1 MILLYELVQVAEH
14 TYYIECPAKIG
25 IYEDI
30 DGVYVIDSGNDKEAG
45 RKIKKILEQ
54 KNWNLKAILN
64 THSNADHIGGNQF
77 LQKRFQCAIYSTPL
91 ENAVIENTILEPSF
105 LYGGYP
111 FAALR
116 HKFLMAQQSQATNI
130 ADAKLPDGFE
140 ILYLPGHFWDM
151 IGFKTPDDVYFM
163 ADCISSEAILNKY
176 HISFIYDVKKYLET
190 LDYISTLKGKL
201 FIPAHTET
209 TENIA
214 TLADINRK
222 KVYEII
228 ELLLSFCQTPSTSEE
243 VLKKVFDHYNLVM
256 DASQYVLV
264 GSTIRSY
271 LSYLIDE
278 KKLTT
283 EVVENRFLF
292 HTVASI

>member
-1 MILLYELVQVAEH
+1 MILLYELVQAAEH

-25 IYEDI
+25 IYEDM
-30 DGVYVIDSGNDKEAG
+30 DGIYVIDSGNDKETG

-54 KNWNLKAILN
+54 KNWKLKAILN

-77 LQKRFQCAIYSTPL
+77 LQKRFNCPIYCTPM
-91 ENAVIENTILEPSF
+91 ENAVIEHPILEPSF
-105 LYGGYP
+105 LYGAYP

-116 HKFLMAQQSQATNI
+116 HKFLMAQESQTKNI
-130 ADAKLPDGFE
+130 VDAALPEGFE
-140 ILYLPGHFWDM
+140 VFSLPGHFWDM
-151 IGFKTPDDVYFM
+151 IGFKTPDNIYFL
-163 ADCISSEAILNKY
+163 ADCVSSESILNKY
-176 HISFIYDVKKYLET
+176 HISFIYDVRKYLET
-190 LDYISTLKGKL
+190 LDFISTLKGKL
-201 FIPAHTET
+201 YIPAHTEA

-214 TLADINRK
+214 ALADVNRK

-228 ELLLSFCQTPSTSEE
+228 DLLLEFCQTPSTAEE
-243 VLKKVFDHYNLVM
+243 LLKKIFDYYHLVM

-271 LSYLIDE
+271 LSYLLDE

-283 EVVENRFLF
+283 KIVENRFLF
-292 HTVASI
+292 QKATE

>member
-1 MILLYELVQVAEH
+1 MYELVQVAEH

-25 IYEDI
+25 IYEDT
-30 DGVYVIDSGNDKEAG
+30 DGVYVIDSGNDKDAG

-77 LQKRFQCAIYSTPL
+77 LQKRFDCPIYSTPM
-91 ENAVIENTILEPSF
+91 ENIVTENTILEPSF

-111 FAALR
+111 FGALR
-116 HKFLMAQQSQATNI
+116 HKFLMAQPSQTQNI
-130 ADAKLPDGFE
+130 ADATLPEGFE
-140 ILYLPGHFWDM
+140 ILSLPGHFWDM
-151 IGFKTPDDVYFM
+151 IGFKTPDDVYFL
-163 ADCISSEAILNKY
+163 ADCVSSETILNKY

-190 LDYISTLKGKL
+190 LDFISTLKGKI
-201 FIPAHTET
+201 FIPSHTET

-214 TLADINRK
+214 TLADVNRK
-222 KVYEII
+222 KVYEIM
-228 ELLLSFCQTPSTSEE
+228 ELLLSFCQTPSTAEE
-243 VLKKVFDHYNLVM
+243 LLTKVFDHYQLVM

-271 LSYLIDE
+271 LSYLVDE
-278 KKLTT
+278 KKLMI
-283 EVVENRFLF
+283 EIVNNRFLF
-292 HTVASI
+292 HTME

>member
-1 MILLYELVQVAEH
+1 MYELVQVAEH

-25 IYEDI
+25 IYEDT
-30 DGVYVIDSGNDKEAG
+30 DGVYVIDSGNDKDAG

-77 LQKRFQCAIYSTPL
+77 LQKRFDCPIYSTPM
-91 ENAVIENTILEPSF
+91 ENIVTENTILEPSF

-111 FAALR
+111 FGALR
-116 HKFLMAQQSQATNI
+116 HKFLMAQPSQTQII
-130 ADAKLPDGFE
+130 ADATLPEGFE
-140 ILYLPGHFWDM
+140 ILSLPGHFWDM
-151 IGFKTPDDVYFM
+151 IGFKTPDDVYFL
-163 ADCISSEAILNKY
+163 ADCVSSETILNKY

-190 LDYISTLKGKL
+190 LDFISTLKGKI
-201 FIPAHTET
+201 FIPSHTET

-214 TLADINRK
+214 TLADVNRK
-222 KVYEII
+222 KVYEIM
-228 ELLLSFCQTPSTSEE
+228 ELLLSFCQTPSTAEE
-243 VLKKVFDHYNLVM
+243 LLTKVFDHYQLVM

-271 LSYLIDE
+271 LSYLVDE
-278 KKLTT
+278 KKLMI
-283 EVVENRFLF
+283 EIVNNRFLF
-292 HTVASI
+292 HTAE

>member
-1 MILLYELVQVAEH
+1 MYELVQVAEH

-25 IYEDI
+25 VYEDT
-30 DGVYVIDSGNDKEAG
+30 DGVYIIDSGNDKDAG

-77 LQKRFQCAIYSTPL
+77 LQKRFHCTIYSTPM
-91 ENAVIENTILEPSF
+91 ENIVTENTILEPSF

-116 HKFLMAQQSQATNI
+116 HKFLMAQPSQTQNI
-130 ADAKLPDGFE
+130 ADACLPKGFE
-140 ILYLPGHFWDM
+140 ILSLPGHFWDM
-151 IGFKTPDDVYFM
+151 IGFKTPDNVYFL
-163 ADCISSEAILNKY
+163 ADCVSSETILNKY

-190 LDYISTLKGKL
+190 LDYISTLQGKL

-214 TLADINRK
+214 SLAEINRN
-222 KVYEII
+222 KVHEII
-228 ELLLSFCQTPSTSEE
+228 QLLLSLCKTPSTAEE
-243 VLKKVFDHYNLVM
+243 LLTKVFNHYHLVM
-256 DASQYVLV
+256 DASH
-264 GSTIRSY
+264 T
-271 LSYLIDE
+271 
-278 KKLTT
+278 
-283 EVVENRFLF
+283 FLF
-292 HTVASI
+292 VLFNRRTKINNRNC

>member
-1 MILLYELVQVAEH
+1 MYELVQVAEH

-25 IYEDI
+25 IYEDT
-30 DGVYVIDSGNDKEAG
+30 DGVYVIDSGNDKDAG

-77 LQKRFQCAIYSTPL
+77 LQKRFDCPIYSTPM
-91 ENAVIENTILEPSF
+91 ENIVTENTILEPSF

-111 FAALR
+111 FGALR
-116 HKFLMAQQSQATNI
+116 HKFLMAQPSQTQNI
-130 ADAKLPDGFE
+130 ADATLPEGFE
-140 ILYLPGHFWDM
+140 ILSLPGHFWDM
-151 IGFKTPDDVYFM
+151 IGFKTPDDVYFL
-163 ADCISSEAILNKY
+163 ADCVSSETILNKY

-190 LDYISTLKGKL
+190 LDFISTLKGKI
-201 FIPAHTET
+201 FIPSHTET

-214 TLADINRK
+214 TLADVNRK
-222 KVYEII
+222 KVYEIM
-228 ELLLSFCQTPSTSEE
+228 ELLLSFCQTPSTAEE
-243 VLKKVFDHYNLVM
+243 LLTKVFEHYQLIM

-271 LSYLIDE
+271 LSYLVDE
-278 KKLTT
+278 KKLMI
-283 EVVENRFLF
+283 EIVNNRFLF
-292 HTVASI
+292 HTAE

>member
-1 MILLYELVQVAEH
+1 MYELVQVAEH

-25 IYEDI
+25 IYEDT
-30 DGVYVIDSGNDKEAG
+30 DGVYVIDSGNDKDAG

-77 LQKRFQCAIYSTPL
+77 LQKRFDCPIYSTPM
-91 ENAVIENTILEPSF
+91 ENIVTENTILEPSF

-111 FAALR
+111 FGALR
-116 HKFLMAQQSQATNI
+116 HKFLMAQPSQTQNI
-130 ADAKLPDGFE
+130 ADATLPESFE
-140 ILYLPGHFWDM
+140 ILSLPGHFWDM
-151 IGFKTPDDVYFM
+151 IGFKTPDDVYFL
-163 ADCISSEAILNKY
+163 ADCVSSETILNKY

-190 LDYISTLKGKL
+190 LDFISTLKGKI
-201 FIPAHTET
+201 FIPSHTET

-214 TLADINRK
+214 TLADVNRK
-222 KVYEII
+222 KVYEIM
-228 ELLLSFCQTPSTSEE
+228 ELLLSFCQTPSTAEE
-243 VLKKVFDHYNLVM
+243 LLTKVFDHYQLVM

-278 KKLTT
+278 KKLMI
-283 EVVENRFLF
+283 EIVNNRFLF
-292 HTVASI
+292 HTME

>member
-1 MILLYELVQVAEH
+1 MYELVQVAEH

-25 IYEDI
+25 IYEDT

-77 LQKRFQCAIYSTPL
+77 LQKRFDCPIYSTPM

-116 HKFLMAQQSQATNI
+116 HKFLMAQQSQAQNI
-130 ADAKLPDGFE
+130 ANATLPEGFE
-140 ILYLPGHFWDM
+140 ILSLPGHFWDM
-151 IGFKTPDDVYFM
+151 IGFKTPDDVYFL
-163 ADCISSEAILNKY
+163 ADCVSSETILNKY
-176 HISFIYDVKKYLET
+176 HISFIYDVRKYLET
-190 LDYISTLKGKL
+190 LDFISTLKGKI
-201 FIPAHTET
+201 FIPSHTET

-214 TLADINRK
+214 ALADINRK
-222 KVYEII
+222 KVYEIM
-228 ELLLSFCQTPSTSEE
+228 ELLLSFCQTPYTAEE
-243 VLKKVFDHYNLVM
+243 LLTKVFDHYQLVM

-271 LSYLIDE
+271 LSYLVDE
-278 KKLTT
+278 KKLMI
-283 EVVENRFLF
+283 EIVNNRFLF
-292 HTVASI
+292 QIAE